1 MSENAMQDLRAGFHH
16 EAFGSQAAFR
26 TALQALA
33 YPGRIW
39 PMSIEADVP
48 PGGHAASSVLMLALL
63 DADTALW
70 LSPALAACPVGHWLR
85 FHTGCRLTSDLRQA
99 QFVWVGTGDPVPA
112 LSALALGSDADPQT
126 SATLLLD
133 VPDLQGGE
141 PYVLSGPGIAGEQTL
156 AVRGLPTNFAA
167 QWADNHAAFP
177 RGVDLLLASDR
188 ALVGLP
194 RTVRVRPAGALAE
207 SDAPAPATAAAM
219 EH

>member
-1 MSENAMQDLRAGFHH
+1 LHDLPAGFHH

-39 PMSIEADVP
+39 PMDIAADAP
-48 PGGHAASSVLMLALL
+48 PGAHAASSVLMLALL
-63 DADTALW
+63 DADTTLW
-70 LSPALAACPVGHWLR
+70 LSPSLAAAPVAAWLR
-85 FHTGCRLTSDLRQA
+85 FHTGCQLVGDVGQA
-99 QFVWVGTGDPVPA
+99 HFVWVGAGDTVPA
-112 LSALALGSDADPQT
+112 LSALAQGSDADPQS

-133 VPDLQGGE
+133 VLDLEGGE
-141 PYVLSGPGIAGEQTL
+141 PWLLSGPGVAGQQML
-156 AVRGLPTNFAA
+156 AARGLPEHLLA

-177 RGVDLLLASDR
+177 RGIDLLLAAER

-194 RTVRVRPAGALAE
+194 RTVRVSKAGRTQEAAT
-207 SDAPAPATAAAM
+207 AQATATQPAPTTEL